1 MKTKSIIKITFS
13 ILWTLVMAMAATQAR
28 AQDKA
33 ASQLDKVLIYA
44 SDYEAYGKVETI
56 DLAKYTDTKQYVRQ
70 QKMAAGYCYRFFVHS
85 TASGALLKLEA
96 QVDGEPASESV
107 YASWA
112 FADACLEGKAAAKVR
127 VTISWKDKGSKI
139 AYAALRKPLQE
150 AATKDDILRNLKAAN
165 YVDAKD
171 FTAVPVT
178 GFARKKK
185 WIELDIDPA
194 GGLQNVFIVPG
205 KDLKKFSARLMDK
218 KAVLDSAESTGAYV
232 KLEPKAGA
240 KGAGDLKVK
249 IRADEGEGIF
259 YMLQVKKGGGPI
271 AVGGKSS
278 TDLLAE
284 RIVHFVKKLSPGM
297 ETTGEKKFLNV
308 GAGEKEKTVT
318 LPVKAGI
325 CYRMAA
331 AGDPKIASI
340 AFEVAVS
347 KKDKVEGKPYK
358 EFVMADFCPKKA
370 GKVKIRIKGEGEGY
384 VAFVTFAGASDA
396 MVYAAAGSALDL
408 GRLLARLDEAVDK
421 YGEKMEPADTPTTGM
436 VKLGETAT
444 LQVKLDKDFC
454 YKFVAVSTCKEKCG
468 LELLAKEGAKDLAK
482 EKSGSDEAVVEFCPG
497 KAMTATASI
506 KVPATERGKEAFA
519 FMPLRK
525 KAKSKL
531 KVYAAGEAKTDYLSK
546 KIIEESK
553 KSCKGKSAVSPVK
566 TKKLKTNESAVFE
579 VKLAGEVCY
588 TIVAVGN
595 PSVKDIKV
603 TFINPI
609 GQEIAADSESG
620 PLAVVS
626 PKKCPQWDGTYK
638 VKVKMFNGYGDV
650 GMQVFADQ

>member
-1 MKTKSIIKITFS
+1 MRSKTKNAILFS
-13 ILWTLVMAMAATQAR
+13 ALSTLAALTAAPAG

-33 ASQLDKVLIYA
+33 ASPMDKVLVYA
-44 SDYEAYGKVETI
+44 SDYEAYGKVESI

-85 TASGALLKLEA
+85 TAAGALLKIEA
-96 QVDGEPASESV
+96 QVEGEPASESA

-127 VTISWKDKGSKI
+127 VTIGWKDKGSKI
-139 AYAALRKPLQE
+139 SYAALRKPLQE
-150 AATKDDILRNLKAAN
+150 AATKDDILRNLQAAS
-165 YVDAKD
+165 YVDVKD

-178 GFARKKK
+178 GFAWKKK
-185 WIELDIDPA
+185 WTELEVGTK
-194 GGLQNVFIVPG
+194 GGWQHIFIVPG
-205 KDLKKFSARLMDK
+205 KDLKKISARLMDNK
-218 KAVLDSAESTGAYV
+218 SVIDSAESTGDYV
-232 KLEPKAGA
+232 TLERKAEA
-240 KGAGDLKVK
+240 KGAGALKVRV
-249 IRADEGEGIF
+249 RADEGEGIF

-278 TDLLAE
+278 TDLLAD
-284 RIVHFVKKLSPGM
+284 RIVHFVKKLSPAM
-297 ETTGEKKFLNV
+297 ETTTENKFLNV
-308 GAGEKEKTVT
+308 GAGEKDKTVT

-331 AGDPKIASI
+331 AGDPKVSSI

-358 EFVMADFCPKKA
+358 DFVMADFCPKKS
-370 GKVKIRIKGEGEGY
+370 GMVKIRIQGEGQGY
-384 VAFVTFAGASDA
+384 LAFVTFAGEPDA
-396 MVYAAAGSALDL
+396 MVYASAGSALDL
-408 GRLLARLDEAVDK
+408 GALLARLDGAVEK
-421 YGEKMEPADTPTTGM
+421 YGAKMEPAETPSTGM
-436 VKLGETAT
+436 VKLGETASIP
-444 LQVKLDKDFC
+444 VKLDKDFC
-454 YKFVAVSTCKEKCG
+454 YKFVAVSTCKGKCG
-468 LELLAKEGAKDLAK
+468 LELSAKEGDKALAK

-546 KIIEESK
+546 RIIEESK
-553 KSCKGKSAVSPVK
+553 TSCKGKSAVSPVK
-566 TKKLKTNESAVFE
+566 SRKLKTNEAAVFE

-609 GQEIAADSESG
+609 GQEIASDSESG

-626 PKKCPQWDGTYK
+626 TKKCPQWDGTYK

-650 GMQVFADQ
+650 GVQVFADQ

>member
-1 MKTKSIIKITFS
+1 
-13 ILWTLVMAMAATQAR
+13 VAANPAQAQK
-28 AQDKA
+28 AGKAAKKAPPAKGQQAEGKA
-33 ASQLDKVLIYA
+33 ASPMDKVLVYA
-44 SDYEAYGKVETI
+44 SDYEAYGKVESI
-56 DLAKYTDTKQYVRQ
+56 DLGKYTDTKQYVRQ
-70 QKMAAGYCYRFFVHS
+70 QKMAAGYCYRFFVQS
-85 TASGALLKLEA
+85 SSPGGAYKIEA
-96 QVDGEPASESV
+96 QVDGEPASESAFAAWV
-107 YASWA
+107 
-112 FADACLEGKAAAKVR
+112 FADACLKGKGTGKVR
-127 VTISWKDKGSKI
+127 VTISWKDKGARIS
-139 AYAALRKPLQE
+139 YAALRKPLQE
-150 AATKDDILRNLKAAN
+150 AATKDDILRNVMAAS

-171 FTAVPVT
+171 LTAVPVT
-178 GFARKKK
+178 GSVKEKK
-185 WIELDIDPA
+185 WTEIDVNPE
-194 GGLQNVFIVPG
+194 GEWQLIFIVPG
-205 KDLKKFSARLMDK
+205 KDLKKFTAQLMLKKSA
-218 KAVLDSAESTGAYV
+218 LDSAESTGAYV
-232 KLEPKAGA
+232 RLERKVGIKGGGA
-240 KGAGDLKVK
+240 LKVRIK
-249 IRADEGEGIF
+249 ADEGEGIF
-259 YMLQVKKGGGPI
+259 YLLQAKKGGGPI

-297 ETTGEKKFLNV
+297 ETTGEDKFLNV
-308 GAGEKEKTVT
+308 GAGEKDKTVT

-331 AGDPKIASI
+331 AGDPKISSI
-340 AFEVAVS
+340 AFEVMVG

-358 EFVMADFCPKKA
+358 EFVMADLCPKKA
-370 GKVKIRIKGEGEGY
+370 GKIKIRITGEGQGY
-384 VAFVTFAGASDA
+384 LAFVIFAGAPDA
-396 MVYAAAGSALDL
+396 MVHAAAGSALDL
-408 GRLLARLDEAVDK
+408 GALLDKLDGAVEK
-421 YGEKMEPADTPTTGM
+421 YGVKMEPAETPTTGV

-444 LQVKLDKDFC
+444 VSVKLDKDFC

-468 LELLAKEGAKDLAK
+468 LELSAASGAAALAK

-546 KIIEESK
+546 QIIEESK

-566 TKKLKTNESAVFE
+566 TGKLKTNETAVFE

-609 GQEIAADSESG
+609 GQEIASDSESG

-638 VKVKMFNGYGDV
+638 IKVRMFNGYGDV
-650 GMQVFADQ
+650 GVQVFADQ